1 MSEDVVK
8 SLARSA
14 TKMLPQEEWAEVK
27 RKKSNL
33 FIGIPKET
41 SLQEKRVPLVPDDI
55 ELLVNNGHEVHIES
69 KAGEKANFSDNAY
82 SEAGAHVVYSR
93 EEVFK
98 ADIILK
104 VEPLSYDEIELMKR
118 GQTLISA
125 LQLPVQPK
133 NFLQKL
139 MDKKITAI
147 AYDFIQDNQGR
158 LPVIRAM
165 SEIAGNTSI
174 LIAAE
179 YLSNVNEGQG
189 MMLGGISGVKPTE
202 VVIIGAGAVAEFA
215 ARAAIGLGATVK
227 VFSNNTSKLRR
238 LQEGVGCRIYTSTI
252 QPKVIEKA
260 FETADVAIGA
270 IRSESGRSP
279 VIVTEEMVMK
289 MREGSVIVDVSID
302 QGGCFE
308 TSKMTNHSNPTYTK
322 YGVIHYCVPNIAS
335 RVARTASYVLS
346 NIFAPVILELGDG
359 GGIDHCIQEINS
371 IRSGIY
377 LYRGMLTNKYLAE
390 NFKLP
395 YKDLDLL
402 LAAIK

>member
-1 MSEDVVK
+1 MSDDVIK

-14 TKMLPQEEWAEVK
+14 TKMLPQEELVGVAK
-27 RKKSNL
+27 KKSSL
-33 FIGIPKET
+33 FIGVPKET
-41 SLQEKRVPLVPDDI
+41 SLQEKRVPLVPNDV
-55 ELLVNNGHEVHIES
+55 ELLVNNGHEVYIES
-69 KAGEKANFSDNAY
+69 KAGEKANFSDRDY
-82 SEAGAHVVYSR
+82 SEAGAAVVPSR

-104 VEPLSYDEIELMKR
+104 VEPLSYEEIELMKR

-139 MDKKITAI
+139 IDKKITAI
-147 AYDFIQDNQGR
+147 AYDFVQDNDGR

-215 ARAAIGLGATVK
+215 ARAAIGLGASVK
-227 VFSNNTSKLRR
+227 VFSNNTTKLRR
-238 LQEGVGCRIYTSTI
+238 LQEGVGCRIFTSTF
-252 QPKVIEKA
+252 QPKVLEKA
-260 FETADVAIGA
+260 METADVAIGA
-270 IRSESGRSP
+270 VRSETGRSP
-279 VIVTEEMVMK
+279 VIVTENMVKK
-289 MREGSVIVDVSID
+289 MQAGSVIVDVSID

-308 TSKMTNHSNPTYTK
+308 TSRVTTHSDPVYTEH
-322 YGVIHYCVPNIAS
+322 GVIHYCVPNIAS

-346 NIFAPVILELGDG
+346 NIFAPVILTVGEG
-359 GGIDHCIQEINS
+359 GGIDHSVKEMKS

-377 LYRGMLTNKYLAE
+377 LYKGMLTNKYLAE

-402 LAAIK
+402 MAAI